1 MARDGHGLTADLQG
15 RDLVHQMTDPETLTK
30 ALDHDTLTVYCGFDP
45 SADSLHLGNLLQLCN
60 LRRLQEGGHRP
71 IFLAG
76 GGTGMIGDPGGK
88 TEERTLLTRERL
100 EANLAGIR
108 PQLER
113 FVDLGAG
120 GGLLLDNGAWLWSL
134 SLLEF
139 LRDVGKHFTVN
150 QMIAKESV
158 RARLEEREQGIS
170 YTEFSY
176 MLLQAYDFL
185 YLHDHHGCTLQIGG
199 SDQWGNIT
207 MGVDL
212 IRKLRG
218 AQAFGLTSPL
228 ILRADGTKFGKTE
241 AGVNLW
247 LDRRR
252 TSPYQMYQFLLTTDD
267 AVVGTYL
274 RAFTWLPRERIEELD
289 ELTASR
295 PEQRAAARDLAWHVT
310 ALVHGEEDARRA
322 EEASRVLFS
331 PEIASLDLDT
341 LIDVLADAPRTELPR
356 SRLEGDGE
364 SLIDALVETG
374 LCASKT
380 DARTQ
385 IRQGAVAVNNRR
397 VAPDDEGR
405 RLTTG
410 DLLHGRLLLLSR
422 GKHRRHVLDVVS

>member
-1 MARDGHGLTADLQG
+1 MPTAGHGLAEELG
-15 RDLVHQMTDPETLTK
+15 WRSLVHQLTDPETLAK
-30 ALDHDTLTVYCGFDP
+30 ALDHDSLTVYCGFDP
-45 SADSLHLGNLLQLCN
+45 TADSLHLGSLLQLCN
-60 LRRLQEGGHRP
+60 MRRLQEGGHRP

-88 TEERTLLTRERL
+88 TEERALLTRERL

-113 FVDLGAG
+113 FVDFGAG
-120 GGLLLDNGAWLWSL
+120 GGLLLDNGEWLWAL
-134 SLLEF
+134 SMLEF

-185 YLHDHHGCTLQIGG
+185 HLHDQYGCTLQIGG

-218 AQAFGLTSPL
+218 SQAFGLTSPL

-241 AGVNLW
+241 SGTNLW
-247 LDRRR
+247 LDPRR
-252 TSPYQMYQFLLTTDD
+252 TSPYQMFQFLLTTDD

-289 ELTASR
+289 ELTASH
-295 PEQRAAARDLAWHVT
+295 PEQRAGARELAMQVT
-310 ALVHGEEDARRA
+310 ALVHGDDDARRA

-341 LIDVLADAPRTELPR
+341 LLDVLADAPRTVVAT
-356 SRLEGDGE
+356 SRLAGEGA
-364 SLIDALVETG
+364 SLVELLVETG
-374 LCASKT
+374 LCSSRG
-380 DARTQ
+380 DAGRQ
-385 IRQGAVAVNNRR
+385 VRQGAVRVNNQRIG
-397 VAPDDEGR
+397 ADEEQR
-405 RLTTG
+405 RLVSA
-410 DLLHGRLLLLSR
+410 DLLHGRLVLLSR
-422 GKHRRHVLDVVS
+422 GKQSRHVLDVS

>member
-1 MARDGHGLTADLQG
+1 MTGTGPGLTDELHWRG
-15 RDLVHQMTDPETLTK
+15 LIHQLTDPETLTK
-30 ALDHDTLTVYCGFDP
+30 VLDHDTLTVYCGFDP

-88 TEERTLLTRERL
+88 TEERALLTRERL

-113 FVDLGAG
+113 FVDLGARG
-120 GGLLLDNGAWLWSL
+120 GRLLDNGDWLWSL

-158 RARLEEREQGIS
+158 RVRLEEREHGIS

-185 YLHDHHGCTLQIGG
+185 HLHDQFGCTLQIGG

-207 MGVDL
+207 MGVEL

-218 AQAFGLTSPL
+218 AQAYGLTSPL

-241 AGVNLW
+241 AGANIW

-252 TSPYQMYQFLLTTDD
+252 TSPYQLYQFLLATDD

-274 RAFTWLPRERIEELD
+274 RAFTWLSRERIEELD
-289 ELTASR
+289 ELTATR
-295 PEQRAAARDLAWHVT
+295 PDQRAAARELARNVT
-310 ALVHGEEDARRA
+310 ALVHSDGDAGRA

-331 PEIASLDLDT
+331 PEIAGLDLDT
-341 LIDVLADAPRTELPR
+341 LVEVLADAPRMVIATA
-356 SRLEGDGE
+356 RLAGEGE
-364 SLIDALVETG
+364 SLVDLLAETG
-374 LCASKT
+374 LCSSKS
-380 DARTQ
+380 DARKQ
-385 IRQGAVAVNNRR
+385 LKQGALAINNRR
-397 VAPDDEGR
+397 VPREEEGR
-405 RLTTG
+405 RVTSD
-410 DLLHGRLLLLSR
+410 DLLHGRLVLLSR
-422 GKHRRHVLDVVS
+422 GKQHRHLLDTGD

>member
-1 MARDGHGLTADLQG
+1 MAPDGHGLGEELRWRG
-15 RDLVHQMTDPETLTK
+15 LVHQMTDPDTLTK
-30 ALDHDTLTVYCGFDP
+30 ALDHDSLTVYCGFDP

-88 TEERTLLTRERL
+88 TEERALLTRERL

-120 GGLLLDNGAWLWSL
+120 GGLLLDNGDWLWSL

-158 RARLEEREQGIS
+158 RARLEEREHGIS

-176 MLLQAYDFL
+176 MLLQSYDFL
-185 YLHDHHGCTLQIGG
+185 HLHDEYGCNLQIGG

-241 AGVNLW
+241 SGVNIW

-274 RAFTWLPRERIEELD
+274 RAFTWLPRARIEDLD
-289 ELTASR
+289 ALTASH
-295 PEQRAAARDLAWHVT
+295 PEQRAAARELAWQVT
-310 ALVHGEEDARRA
+310 ALVHSDDDARRA

-331 PEIASLDLDT
+331 PEIAALDLDT
-341 LIDVLADAPRTELPR
+341 LIDVLADAPRTAIAPG
-356 SRLEGDGE
+356 RLEGEGE
-364 SLIDALVETG
+364 SLVELLVETQ
-374 LCASKT
+374 LCSSKK
-380 DARTQ
+380 DANTQ
-385 IRQGAVAVNNRR
+385 IKQGAIAINNQR
-397 VAPDDEGR
+397 VSREDDRR
-405 RLTTG
+405 RLTTA
-410 DLLHGRLLLLSR
+410 DLLHGRLALLGR
-422 GKHRRHVLDVVS
+422 GTRNRHVLEVQR

>member
-1 MARDGHGLTADLQG
+1 MASNGHGLGDELRWRG
-15 RDLVHQMTDPETLTK
+15 LVHQMTDPDTLSK
-30 ALDHDTLTVYCGFDP
+30 ALDHDSLTVYCGFDP

-88 TEERTLLTRERL
+88 TEERTLLTRDRL

-120 GGLLLDNGAWLWSL
+120 GGRLLDNGDWLWSL

-139 LRDVGKHFTVN
+139 LRDIGKHFTVN

-158 RARLEEREQGIS
+158 RARLEEREHGIS

-176 MLLQAYDFL
+176 MLLQSYD
-185 YLHDHHGCTLQIGG
+185 YLHLHDEYGCTLQIGG

-241 AGVNLW
+241 SGVNLW
-247 LDRRR
+247 LDRTR

-274 RAFTWLPRERIEELD
+274 RAFTWLSRERIEELD
-289 ELTASR
+289 ELTSAH
-295 PEQRAAARDLAWHVT
+295 PEQRAAARELAWQVT
-310 ALVHGEEDARRA
+310 ALVHGDDDARRA

-331 PEIASLDLDT
+331 PEIATLDLDT
-341 LIDVLADAPRTELPR
+341 LTDVVADAPRTAIGPG
-356 SRLEGDGE
+356 RLEGEGA
-364 SLIDALVETG
+364 SLVEVLVETQ
-374 LCASKT
+374 LCSSKK
-380 DARTQ
+380 DAHTQ
-385 IRQGAVAVNNRR
+385 IKQGAIAINNQR
-397 VAPDDEGR
+397 VSRDDAGR
-405 RLTTG
+405 RLTTT
-410 DLLHGRLLLLSR
+410 DLLHGRLALLSR
-422 GKHRRHVLDVVS
+422 GPRRRHVLEVQR